1 MKYLLKLYNNICEPS
16 RLYFVISSIILI
28 IIGIQNVTSPLPTYC
43 IGPYA
48 CDSNISRIFLYKI
61 IYILFWTWALDTLC
75 RAGYKKLSW
84 FLVIYPVL
92 LMFLLISM
100 LIFSGI
106 VM

>member
-1 MKYLLKLYNNICEPS
+1 MKYLSKLYNSICEPS

-28 IIGIQNVTSPLPTYC
+28 IIGIQNATSPAPSYC
-43 IGPYA
+43 IGPYV
-48 CDSNISRIFLYKI
+48 CDSDPRMVFIYKI

-100 LIFSGI
+100 LIFSGV